1 MKCFGIL
8 PMAGKGARLQ
18 PIAFSKEL
26 YPVVYQ
32 GKHFAISEF
41 CVKALLK
48 ARVDE
53 IKLVVNPEKLDI
65 ARFYAVY
72 PAPLSLYFYAS
83 PSLPESC
90 LFPTNSLHD
99 EDICLFGLP
108 DTLFSPFDSFV
119 KLRTQLEKGADLCL
133 GLFQVKDG
141 SQFDSVSVDK
151 NNHVQAVLVKQS
163 PPLSNWV
170 WGIWGAKVVALK
182 LLKKEVERQKIKK
195 EKWLGVA
202 FDSLAKKR
210 RLRFQALKLGRHYF
224 DVGNME
230 AVIKVNQVIN
240 HFSF

>member
-8 PMAGKGARLQ
+8 PMAGQGARLQ

-26 YPVVYQ
+26 YPVVYR

-41 CVKALLK
+41 SIKALLK

-53 IKLVVNPEKLDI
+53 IKLVLNPEKLDI
-65 ARFYAVY
+65 ARFYAAY

-90 LFPTNSLHD
+90 LFPTHGLHN

-108 DTLFSPFDSFV
+108 DTLFAPFDSFV
-119 KLRTQLEKGADLCL
+119 QVRNQLEKGADLCL
-133 GLFQVKDG
+133 GLFRVKNG
-141 SQFDSVSVDK
+141 SLFDSVSVDK
-151 NNHVQAVLVKQS
+151 HNQVKAVLVKQT

-170 WGIWGAKVVALK
+170 WGIWGAKVATLKFIKRAVARQRTQKEK
-182 LLKKEVERQKIKK
+182 LLGK
-195 EKWLGVA
+195 A
-202 FDSLAKKR
+202 FNDLAKKKG
-210 RLRFQALKLGRHYF
+210 LNFQALKLGRHYF
-224 DVGNME
+224 DVGNMQ